1 MKVVYI
7 YQFNSNRK
15 TIVSG
20 NPIEGLTGASENI
33 FDTHFYKWAYVKDAL
48 YIASILDSYNILE
61 SYALI
66 DILNWK
72 FIDANRYK
80 LGTCYKYQKDEIAK
94 FKSQYVFKS
103 LKRFN

>member
-20 NPIEGLTGASENI
+20 NPIEGLIEASESRFKTN
-33 FDTHFYKWAYVKDAL
+33 FYKWNQVKDAL
-48 YIASILDSYNILE
+48 YIASILDSNNILE
-61 SYALI
+61 SYAFF
-66 DILNWK
+66 DILDWK
-72 FIDANRYK
+72 FINANRHK
-80 LGTCYKYQKDEIAK
+80 LGMCYQYQKDEIAK
-94 FKSQYVFKS
+94 FKKQYVFKS